1 MRDADEQGAAGFDR
15 RCARPA
21 IRDIL
26 GDETKGQKIAQGFF
40 QTGMVGAR
48 PRRPLSADES
58 DAEMLFDE
66 LSVLWIS
73 AVRDNCRWECSAW
86 RIKDFTM
93 KRSGLTCGIAIVL
106 SAIPAAAA
114 LAGSTYDGAW
124 NLVFVTQ
131 RGACDPNYSFGI
143 NIANGIVSHPN
154 LVRFTGRVTINGL
167 VHASVTVQDKY
178 AVGSG
183 RLTKTSGQGTWKGR
197 S

>member
-1 MRDADEQGAAGFDR
+1 
-15 RCARPA
+15 
-21 IRDIL
+21 
-26 GDETKGQKIAQGFF
+26 
-40 QTGMVGAR
+40 MVGAR

-66 LSVLWIS
+66 LPVLWIS

-86 RIKDFTM
+86 RREDFTM

-197 S
+197 SGSASCSGYWTAQKS